1 MSDAHES
8 GSARDV
14 VKAAEEYHDRLVAEI
29 ARVDAFIETAS
40 MFEPDAYEAIPP
52 LVLVDMSVSGALH

>member
-1 MSDAHES
+1 
-8 GSARDV
+8 
-14 VKAAEEYHDRLVAEI
+14 
-29 ARVDAFIETAS
+29 